1 MDRRCRLSMASAAL
15 IGRPFIPCQLKGRL
29 WLCALQTPSAFR
41 RLRSF
46 IVLEYRNDLNEHNRG
61 TVSIM
66 SVSQGKC
73 LYFRTQYLLTGFVF
87 SLEVLKRSAFIKL
100 LL

>member
-1 MDRRCRLSMASAAL
+1 MLFKL
-15 IGRPFIPCQLKGRL
+15 PG
-29 WLCALQTPSAFR
+29 AFR

-46 IVLEYRNDLNEHNRG
+46 IVLEYKNDLNEHNRG

-87 SLEVLKRSAFIKL
+87 SLEVLKRSAFYQIITLGERISETLKEYSDTLSSLHL
-100 LL
+100 LLLRGP